1 MFVVG
6 LTGGI
11 GCGKSEAA
19 RIFAKLGVPIVDVD
33 VIARHLTTA
42 GQPVLQEIISAFG
55 TEFLGADGN
64 LNRAAMREKVFTD
77 IAARKD
83 LEGIMH
89 PAIYD
94 QALLELSQ
102 NKSAP
107 YQILAISLL
116 FENNRYKNDVSRS
129 LVIDCDEALQVSRTM
144 QRSGLTEQ
152 VVRGIMA
159 AQVSRDIR
167 RKLADDLIE
176 NNGSIEELSKKIAE
190 IHEKYIHTCIVSE

>member
-102 NKSAP
+102 NKSVP

>member
-19 RIFAKLGVPIVDVD
+19 RMFAKLGVPIVDVD

>member
-55 TEFLGADGN
+55 TEFLDADGN
-64 LNRAAMREKVFTD
+64 LNRAAMREKVFND

>member
-42 GQPVLQEIISAFG
+42 GQPVLQEVISAFG

-94 QALLELSQ
+94 QALRELAQ
-102 NKSAP
+102 NQSAP

-116 FENNRYKNDVSRS
+116 FENNRYKNDVARS
-129 LVIDCDEALQVSRTM
+129 LVIDCEEALQVSRTM

-152 VVRGIMA
+152 AVRDIMT
-159 AQVSRDIR
+159 AQVSRDFR
-167 RKLADDLIE
+167 RKMADDLIE
-176 NNGSIEELSKKIAE
+176 NNGSLDELSKKITE

>member
-55 TEFLGADGN
+55 TEFLDADGN
-64 LNRAAMREKVFTD
+64 LNRAAMREKVFND

-83 LEGIMH
+83 LEGILH

-102 NKSAP
+102 NQSAH

-116 FENNRYKNDVSRS
+116 FENNRYKNDVARS

-152 VVRGIMA
+152 AVRAIMT
-159 AQVSRDIR
+159 AQVSRDFR
-167 RKLADDLIE
+167 RKMADDLIE
-176 NNGSIEELSKKIAE
+176 NNGSLDELTKKITGM
-190 IHEKYIHTCIVSE
+190 HEKYIHTCIVSE

>member
-33 VIARHLTTA
+33 VIARQLTTA
-42 GQPVLQEIISAFG
+42 GHPVLQEIITAFG
-55 TEFLGADGN
+55 PEYLDQDGS
-64 LNRAAMREKVFTD
+64 LNRAAMREKVFKD

-89 PAIYD
+89 PAIYE
-94 QALLELSQ
+94 QALKEMEAH
-102 NKSAP
+102 KDAP

-116 FENNRYKNDVSRS
+116 FENNRYKNDVTRS
-129 LVIDCDEALQVSRTM
+129 LVIDCDESLQVERTM
-144 QRSGLTEQ
+144 KRSGLSEE

-159 AQVSRDIR
+159 AQVSREIR
-167 RKLADDLIE
+167 RKMADDLIE
-176 NNGSIEELSKKIAE
+176 NNGTIDELRQKIEA
-190 IHEKYIHTCIVSE
+190 IHKKYISLA

>member
-190 IHEKYIHTCIVSE
+190 IHGKYIHTCIVSE

>member
-55 TEFLGADGN
+55 TEFLGVDGN

>member
-55 TEFLGADGN
+55 TEFLDADGN
-64 LNRAAMREKVFTD
+64 LNRAAMREKVFND

-94 QALLELSQ
+94 QALRELAQ
-102 NKSAP
+102 NQSAP

-116 FENNRYKNDVSRS
+116 FENNRYKNDVARS

-152 VVRGIMA
+152 SVRDIMA
-159 AQVSRDIR
+159 AQVSRDFR
-167 RKLADDLIE
+167 RKMADDLIE
-176 NNGSIEELSKKIAE
+176 NNGSLDELSKKIAE

>member
-19 RIFAKLGVPIVDVD
+19 RMFAKLGVPIVDVD
-33 VIARHLTTA
+33 VIARRLTTA

-55 TEFLGADGN
+55 TEFLDVDGN
-64 LNRAAMREKVFTD
+64 LNRAAMREKIFNN

-94 QALLELSQ
+94 QALLELAQ

-116 FENNRYKNDVSRS
+116 FENNRYKNDVNRS
-129 LVIDCDEALQVSRTM
+129 LVIDCDEALQISRTM
-144 QRSGLTEQ
+144 LRSGLTEQ
-152 VVRGIMA
+152 AVRGIMA

-190 IHEKYIHTCIVSE
+190 IHEKYMHTCIVSE

>member
-94 QALLELSQ
+94 QALLELAQ

-107 YQILAISLL
+107 YQVLAISLL
-116 FENNRYKNDVSRS
+116 FENNRYKNDVTRS

-190 IHEKYIHTCIVSE
+190 MHKKYMHACIVSE

>member
-94 QALLELSQ
+94 QALRELSQ

>member
-190 IHEKYIHTCIVSE
+190 MHEKYIHTCIVSE

>member
-33 VIARHLTTA
+33 VIARQLTTA
-42 GQPVLQEIISAFG
+42 GHPVLQEIITAFG
-55 TEFLGADGN
+55 PEYLDQDGS
-64 LNRAAMREKVFTD
+64 LNRAAMREKVFKD

-89 PAIYD
+89 PAIYE
-94 QALLELSQ
+94 QALKEMEAH
-102 NKSAP
+102 KDAP

-116 FENNRYKNDVSRS
+116 FENNRYKNDVTRS
-129 LVIDCDEALQVSRTM
+129 LVIDCDEALQVERTM
-144 QRSGLTEQ
+144 KRSGLSEE

-159 AQVSRDIR
+159 AQVSRETR
-167 RKLADDLIE
+167 RKMAHDLIE
-176 NNGSIEELSKKIAE
+176 NNGTIDELRQKIEE
-190 IHEKYIHTCIVSE
+190 IHKKYISLA

>member
-19 RIFAKLGVPIVDVD
+19 RMFAKLGVPIVDVD

-64 LNRAAMREKVFTD
+64 LNRAVMREKVFTD

-94 QALLELSQ
+94 QALLELAQ

-116 FENNRYKNDVSRS
+116 FENNRYKNDVTRS

-167 RKLADDLIE
+167 RKMADDLIE

-190 IHEKYIHTCIVSE
+190 MHEKYIHTCIASE

>member
-64 LNRAAMREKVFTD
+64 LNRAAMREKVFND

-116 FENNRYKNDVSRS
+116 FENNRYKNNVSRS

>member
-55 TEFLGADGN
+55 TEFLDADGN
-64 LNRAAMREKVFTD
+64 LNRAAMREKVFHD

-83 LEGIMH
+83 LEGILH

-102 NKSAP
+102 NQSAH

-116 FENNRYKNDVSRS
+116 FENNRYKNDVARS
-129 LVIDCDEALQVSRTM
+129 LVIDCDEGLQISRTM

-152 VVRGIMA
+152 AVRAIMA
-159 AQVSRDIR
+159 AQVSRDFR
-167 RKLADDLIE
+167 RKMADDLIE
-176 NNGSIEELSKKIAE
+176 NNGSLEELSKKITE
-190 IHEKYIHTCIVSE
+190 MHEKYIHTCIVSE

>member
-55 TEFLGADGN
+55 TEFLDADGN
-64 LNRAAMREKVFTD
+64 LNRAAMREKVFND

-83 LEGIMH
+83 LEGILH

-102 NKSAP
+102 NQSAH

-116 FENNRYKNDVSRS
+116 FENNRYKNDVARS

-152 VVRGIMA
+152 AVRAIMT
-159 AQVSRDIR
+159 AQVSRDFR
-167 RKLADDLIE
+167 RKMADDLIE
-176 NNGSIEELSKKIAE
+176 NNGSLDELTKKITE

>member
-19 RIFAKLGVPIVDVD
+19 RLFANLGVPIVDVD
-33 VIARHLTTA
+33 VIAHQLTAA
-42 GQPVLQEIISAFG
+42 GHPVLQEVIDAFG
-55 TEFLGADGN
+55 SQFLRPDGN
-64 LNRAAMREKVFTD
+64 LDRAAMRETVFND

-83 LEGIMH
+83 LEGILH
-89 PAIYD
+89 PAIYE
-94 QALLELSQ
+94 QAIKELSQ
-102 NKSAP
+102 NKDAP

-116 FENNRYKNDVSRS
+116 FENNRYKNDVTRS

-152 VVRGIMA
+152 AVRAIMA
-159 AQVSRDIR
+159 AQVSRDTR

-176 NNGSIEELSKKIAE
+176 NNGSLEELSEKIAE
-190 IHEKYIHTCIVSE
+190 IHKKYIHTCIDSE